1 MQRLSSN
8 DQMKLVNLL
17 IESKQIN
24 ADLKR
29 TQRKYCDINSRD
41 VYVPDGKRVYV
52 RLPTP
57 SSTEKGAA
65 IRFIRRYDGPFLVVG
80 HVHGLEGLLDWL
92 RQLTTDKQLGVVN
105 IEKTIVIP
113 NGDPCADSALIEGP
127 LYLL

>member
-1 MQRLSSN
+1 MCLMENEFMFGFQLRVQR
-8 DQMKLVNLL
+8 
-17 IESKQIN
+17 
-24 ADLKR
+24 
-29 TQRKYCDINSRD
+29 
-41 VYVPDGKRVYV
+41 
-52 RLPTP
+52 
-57 SSTEKGAA
+57 KGAA

-127 LYLL
+127 LYLS